1 MCGIQWRTLMETKG
15 AIPMDAS
22 GEHERHIMMHL
33 EIRHR
38 IMMDG
43 NKGTRNGAGE
53 FMTENMRY

>member
-1 MCGIQWRTLMETKG
+1 METKG